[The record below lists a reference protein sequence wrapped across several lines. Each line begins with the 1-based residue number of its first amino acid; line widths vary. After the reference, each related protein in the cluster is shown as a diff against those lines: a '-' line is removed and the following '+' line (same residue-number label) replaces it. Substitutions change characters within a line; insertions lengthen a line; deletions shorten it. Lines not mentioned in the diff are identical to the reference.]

1 MVRGSSRSLI
11 PLALAVGGLALAAP
25 LLAQRGGDEGPAAA
39 VPVIVGSAATP
50 KPPPPAVPVTV
61 LAVPFP
67 ISGAID
73 DQLALLVEIG
83 GRELL
88 VNNDGPDLAGEI
100 EGKAIDAAGQVVD
113 QFTQVFA
120 LDASDES
127 VQHDGL
133 KLYAVLRVPPGDYK
147 VKVDVRNTATRGHG
161 SREVSIHAP
170 DFGRREAAMSP
181 PLFADRP
188 GRWRVFRQSDSPHEA
203 LPFPFVDAAGGG
215 FLPAASP
222 VLPPAGGEVVV
233 YAYGALTD
241 AQKVEARLLSGDGK
255 VLPARSTLLDSAQGK
270 FVIQRRLLL
279 RLDGPLPVGSHR
291 LEVTVADSAGG
302 RSTATAMAVLDDA
315 PPPAAIATAASAEQ
329 EPQAPVDEE
338 PVLPAGWTREQLAAR
353 YHEVLARAARG
364 DLDGAVTDLADL
376 ELAATPQRS
385 AGQLKGLREVEK
397 RGLEGATES
406 ARGLMPLVYLYARVD
421 AELLR
426 RGEAWMA
433 AQNRLW
439 TAELVERWVKGNG
452 NDAASRHLAAQLL
465 AGVGSSA
472 EALRY
477 EPGNELALLRL
488 AISAEKGSLL
498 AEAAESL
505 RTLLAA
511 HPESSHAKLRLGV
524 VLHKQGQDDD
534 SARLL
539 GEVTSDPHAQPWI
552 AGLAYQ
558 MLASMAH
565 DKGQRERGEVLL
577 RQGIDKLN
585 LQVLYLQL
593 AYYLDER
600 QRPDEAVAVLNGM
613 PVSAS
618 VAEGSGRHLY
628 NAPPQAELDLARQ
641 QVEERVAGDW
651 PQLGAALRLATV
663 SQQGSSR

>member
-1 MVRGSSRSLI
+1 MLRGSRPSLI
-11 PLALAVGGLALAAP
+11 LLALVGGIALSVP
-25 LLAQRGGDEGPAAA
+25 LLAQHGGDEGPAAA
-39 VPVIVGSAATP
+39 MPVVVGSAATP
-50 KPPPPAVPVTV
+50 KPPPPPVPVTV

-73 DQLALLVEIG
+73 DQLALLVEIS

-88 VNNDGPDLAGEI
+88 VNNDGPDLAGDI
-100 EGKAIDAAGQVVD
+100 QCKAIDAAGQVVD

-120 LDASDES
+120 LDATDELVS
-127 VQHDGL
+127 GGGL
-133 KLYAVLRVPPGDYK
+133 KLYAVMRVPPGDYH
-147 VKVDVRNTATRGHG
+147 VKVEVRNTATRGHG
-161 SREVSIHAP
+161 KAEVAVHAP

-181 PLFADRP
+181 PLFADRA

-222 VLPPAGGEVVV
+222 VIPPGGGEVVV

-241 AQKVEARLLSGDGK
+241 AQKVEARLLGGDGK
-255 VLPARSTLLDSAQGK
+255 PLPARATLLDSAQGK

-291 LEVTVADSAGG
+291 LEVIVADSSGG
-302 RSTATAMAVLDDA
+302 RNTATTVVVRNDA
-315 PPPAAIATAASAEQ
+315 PPSAAIASTAPTQEQQ
-329 EPQAPVDEE
+329 EPMTPVDEE

-364 DLDGAVTDLADL
+364 DLDGAVVDLADL

-397 RGLEGATES
+397 RGLDGATES
-406 ARGLMPLVYLYARVD
+406 RGLMPLVYLYARAD

-433 AQNRLW
+433 AQNRLF

-465 AGVGSSA
+465 AGIGSSA

-477 EPGNELALLRL
+477 EPANELARLRL
-488 AISAEKGSLL
+488 AISAEKGGLL
-498 AEAAESL
+498 AEAVESL
-505 RTLLAA
+505 KTLLAA
-511 HPESSHAKLRLGV
+511 HPDNAHAKLRLGI
-524 VLHKQGQDDD
+524 VLHKQGQDDE

-539 GEVTSDPHAQPWI
+539 GEVTADSHVQPWI
-552 AGLAYQ
+552 PGLAYQ
-558 MLASMAH
+558 MLAAMAH
-565 DKGQRERGEVLL
+565 DKGQRERGELLL
-577 RQGIDKLN
+577 RQGIEKLS
-585 LQVLYLQL
+585 LQPLYLQL
-593 AYYLDER
+593 AFYLDER

-613 PVSAS
+613 PLSAT

-628 NAPPQAELDLARQ
+628 NAPPRAELDVARQ
-641 QVEERVAGDW
+641 QVEQRVAGDW
-651 PQLGAALRLATV
+651 PQLRAALRIA
-663 SQQGSSR
+663 SAQQGSSR